1 MADYNAFSVTLTLLV
16 FIKILKIRYAQ
27 SFWWYS
33 MSPLPS
39 PCSLK
44 SRDPLLITGHG
55 RLVRA
60 TPENPLCGGLVWA
73 DGLWCICS
81 LYISRLNCKRKGR
94 SSMLL
99 PCHESL
105 LCARNVCL
113 VVGLH
118 SFFFQCLYHYIFFDK
133 KNDRKTIIFLC
144 LFLFICLREQKSF
157 LERKYPYLYCPL
169 RNRH

>member
-27 SFWWYS
+27 SFWWHS

-81 LYISRLNCKRKGR
+81 LYISRLNCKRTGR

-105 LCARNVCL
+105 LCAINVFL
-113 VVGLH
+113 VVVLY
-118 SFFFQCLYHYIFFDK
+118 FFFSM
-133 KNDRKTIIFLC
+133 II
-144 LFLFICLREQKSF
+144 S
-157 LERKYPYLYCPL
+157 
-169 RNRH
+169 